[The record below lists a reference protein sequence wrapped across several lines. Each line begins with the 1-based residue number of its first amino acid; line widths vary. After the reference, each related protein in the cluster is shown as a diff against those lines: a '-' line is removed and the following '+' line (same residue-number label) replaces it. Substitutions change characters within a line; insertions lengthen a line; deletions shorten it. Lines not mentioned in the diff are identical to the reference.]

1 MMQDSRKTAGI
12 LAIGDELLSGRT
24 RDMNIHFLA
33 GWLADRGIRT
43 GEARIVG
50 DDKQAIA
57 SALNA
62 MRAGFDY
69 VFTSGGI
76 GPTHDDITASAI
88 AEAFGVSCPI
98 NEDAKTLLQSW
109 YEVRGEA
116 LTEGRLRMAHIP
128 EGASLIKNT
137 VSGAPGFQ
145 IENVFVLA
153 GVPAI
158 MQAMLD
164 DVDHRLDHGPVDYV
178 VTILGQGLESQLSAG
193 LVAIEQALYGVK
205 IGSYPGKTGKGY
217 NLSIVVKSLDKDLSE
232 QAAEAVAA
240 LFRSLGSEPEMVR
253 GAKRPDEAGQKG

>member
-88 AEAFGVSCPI
+88 AEAFGVSCPVS
-98 NEDAKTLLQSW
+98 EEAKTLLQSW
-109 YEVRGEA
+109 YEARGEA

-158 MQAMLD
+158 MQAMLE

-217 NLSIVVKSLDKDLSE
+217 NLSIVVRSLDKDLSE